1 MIDRCNFLR
10 TETGWA
16 CTVCGRAIRVHTD
29 IAPHAR
35 CGGTPMPG
43 VAPAPPPV
51 PARGGAGTE
60 LTKLLAAIGIE
71 KTPGCK
77 CRDRSALMDSNGIEW
92 CANNITTISNWMG
105 EEAAKR
111 KMPFIATL
119 ARLMVRRAIHNARKE
134 ASRHATQETD
144 AGKAV

>member
-1 MIDRCNFLR
+1 
-10 TETGWA
+10 
-16 CTVCGRAIRVHTD
+16 
-29 IAPHAR
+29 
-35 CGGTPMPG
+35 MPG

-60 LTKLLAAIGIE
+60 LTKLLAKIGIG

-77 CRDRSALMDSNGIEW
+77 CRDRSALMDSNGVEW

-119 ARLMVRRAIHNARKE
+119 AKLMVRRAIHNARKE

-144 AGKAV
+144 AGEAV

>member
-1 MIDRCNFLR
+1 MIERCNFLR
-10 TETGWA
+10 TDTGWA
-16 CTVCGRAIRVHTD
+16 CSVCGRAIPVHTD

-51 PARGGAGTE
+51 PVRGGAGTE

-92 CANNITTISNWMG
+92 CAKNITTISNWMG
-105 EEAAKR
+105 QEAAKR

-119 ARLMVRRAIHNARKE
+119 ARLMVRRAIHNARRE
-134 ASRHATQETD
+134 ASNNAKKENAEGGT
-144 AGKAV
+144 V

>member
-10 TETGWA
+10 TDTGWA
-16 CTVCGRAIRVHTD
+16 CSVCGRAIRVHTE

-43 VAPAPPPV
+43 VAQAPPPV

-77 CRDRSALMDSNGIEW
+77 CRDRSALMDHNGVDW
-92 CANNITTISNWMG
+92 CAANVPTITEWMRG
-105 EEAAKR
+105 EAAKR
-111 KMPFIATL
+111 TLPFVEAIAK
-119 ARLMVRRAIHNARKE
+119 LMVKRAIYNARKE
-134 ASRHATQETD
+134 ASNATQKQQ
-144 AGKAV
+144 AQGGAL

>member
-1 MIDRCNFLR
+1 
-10 TETGWA
+10 
-16 CTVCGRAIRVHTD
+16 
-29 IAPHAR
+29 
-35 CGGTPMPG
+35 MPG

-51 PARGGAGTE
+51 PVRGGAGTE

-92 CANNITTISNWMG
+92 CAKNITTISNWMG
-105 EEAAKR
+105 QEAAKR

-119 ARLMVRRAIHNARKE
+119 ARLMVRRAIHNARRE
-134 ASRHATQETD
+134 ASNNAKKENAEGGT
-144 AGKAV
+144 V